1 MKTSPGGPGVRIVHT
16 RCAVCTHTG
25 YLWLW
30 GAYLAHIHDLP
41 CPVCVIYAQPNPL
54 LCSLSCNDPF
64 FVLCSQMSL
73 PQRMVS

>member
-30 GAYLAHIHDLP
+30 GAYLAHIHDL
-41 CPVCVIYAQPNPL
+41 
-54 LCSLSCNDPF
+54 F
-64 FVLCSQMSL
+64 FSGVRYLRTTKSVTL
-73 PQRMVS
+73 FFIL